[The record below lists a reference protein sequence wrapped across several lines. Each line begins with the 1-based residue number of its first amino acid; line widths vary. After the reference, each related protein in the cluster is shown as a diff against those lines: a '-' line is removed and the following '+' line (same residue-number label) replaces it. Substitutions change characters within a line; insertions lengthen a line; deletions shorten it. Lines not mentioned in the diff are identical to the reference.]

1 MFTRQTE
8 KHSSRMCT
16 ALLPAVCA
24 TVFTVVCSL
33 SVEEK
38 KEKTLNNIISAKTKI
53 RYEISELNERLKKSK
68 EEIAKFKDEIGKLE
82 GGGEYVDL

>member
-1 MFTRQTE
+1 M
-8 KHSSRMCT
+8 
-16 ALLPAVCA
+16 
-24 TVFTVVCSL
+24 
-33 SVEEK
+33 
-38 KEKTLNNIISAKTKI
+38 SAKTKI